1 LWSLKVKDSGVLTE
15 EKKKG
20 RVSIP
25 EIYGMVYC
33 SNCNGL
39 GKFVTNANEL
49 NVCITCGGFGAIR
62 MPEVEVIHTHRIM
75 ERWEN
80 VILD

>member
-1 LWSLKVKDSGVLTE
+1 VKDSGALTE

-20 RVSIP
+20 KASIP
-25 EIYGMVYC
+25 EKYGMVYC

-39 GKFVTNANEL
+39 GKFLTNANKL

-62 MPEVEVIHTHRIM
+62 MREVEVIHTHRIM

-80 VILD
+80 KMLVD